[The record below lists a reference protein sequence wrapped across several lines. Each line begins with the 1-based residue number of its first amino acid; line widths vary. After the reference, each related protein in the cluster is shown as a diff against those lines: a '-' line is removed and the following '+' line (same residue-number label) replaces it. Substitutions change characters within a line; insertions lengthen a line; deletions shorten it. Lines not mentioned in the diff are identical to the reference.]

1 MNVSADTVFSLA
13 NTTAL
18 VAWMVLALFQR
29 RRWATDGVVTV
40 AVTVF
45 ATAYVAILGTRWS
58 GSSGGFSSLG
68 GVATLFSDRWLL
80 LAGWLHYLAFDLLV
94 GRWEARD
101 AALRGVSPWL
111 VAPCLALT
119 FMFGPAGWLS
129 YVVLRRM
136 SRHHGAA
143 EVGEA
148 PVWN

>member
-1 MNVSADTVFSLA
+1 MSAEAVFSLA

-18 VAWMVLALFQR
+18 VAWISLAVFQR
-29 RRWATDGVVTV
+29 RRWATDGVVMV
-40 AVTVF
+40 AVAGF
-45 ATAYVAILGTRWS
+45 AAMYIAIIALRWS

-101 AALRGVSPWL
+101 AARRGVSRWL

-129 YVVLRRM
+129 YVVLRYLVR
-136 SRHHGAA
+136 SQGRAPLREAA
-143 EVGEA
+143 VQR
-148 PVWN
+148 

>member
-1 MNVSADTVFSLA
+1 MNLSAETVFSLA

-18 VAWMVLALFQR
+18 VAWIVLVLFQR
-29 RRWATDGVVTV
+29 RSWATDGVVIA
-40 AVTVF
+40 AVTLF
-45 ATAYVAILGTRWS
+45 AAAYIGILGMRWS
-58 GSSGGFSSLG
+58 GSSGGFSALG

-101 AALRGVSPWL
+101 AARRGVAPWL

-136 SRHHGAA
+136 YRHQSAA
-143 EVGEA
+143 EVRGA
-148 PVWN
+148 RV